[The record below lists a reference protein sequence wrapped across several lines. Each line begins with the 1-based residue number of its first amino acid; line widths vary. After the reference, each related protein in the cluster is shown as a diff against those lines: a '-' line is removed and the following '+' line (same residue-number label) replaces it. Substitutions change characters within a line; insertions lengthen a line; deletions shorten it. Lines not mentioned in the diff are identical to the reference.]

1 MSLSDA
7 DVYIVNVEAFV
18 YRDGRYLM
26 IVRGLNEEIQPGTL
40 TPPGGKVEGVGEVQ
54 DVLEE
59 TLRREVR
66 EETGVEV
73 EGEVV
78 YVESHAFGG
87 GGRVVVDIIFL
98 ARYKEGELRAVD
110 AEEVDNI
117 GWFTFDEVM
126 ADPRAMPWTRESL
139 RRADRARKARGW

>member
-1 MSLSDA
+1 LSDA

-18 YRDGRYLM
+18 YRDGKYLM

-40 TPPGGKVEGVGEVQ
+40 TPPGGKVEGVR

-73 EGEVV
+73 DDEVV
-78 YVESHAFGG
+78 YVESHAFDGG
-87 GGRVVVDIIFL
+87 DRVVVDIIFL
-98 ARYKEGELRAVD
+98 ARYREGELRAVD
-110 AEEVDNI
+110 ADEVDSI
-117 GWFTFDEVM
+117 GWFTLDEVM
-126 ADPRAMPWTRESL
+126 ADPRALSWTRESL